1 MPVISSES
9 IFHLT
14 SKDNLI
20 GILQNTFY
28 PRLCHERVE
37 LKEVVIKAY
46 FPMVSFC
53 DIPLSQI
60 KDHMEHYG
68 KYGLGM
74 SRNWARKQG
83 LNPVLYIRKESYL
96 STHLQALP
104 TVLREQPYPVPGESE
119 ISNAALAILQYTK
132 AFEGTWLKGKT
143 VTEEIKFYNEREI
156 RYVPRSAHTGFY
168 FLTEAQYRDEQR
180 REEARLILERFPLS
194 FEPDDINYIIISS
207 DSERVTVANLVQSI
221 KEKYDGETKLKLIT
235 KLLSYDQIRDDF

>member
-1 MPVISSES
+1 MSVISSES

-14 SKDNLI
+14 SKDNLM

-28 PRLCHERVE
+28 PRLCHEHIE
-37 LKEVVIKAY
+37 LKREVIKAY

-60 KDHMEHYG
+60 KEHMEHYG

-74 SRNWARKQG
+74 SRSWAKKQG
-83 LNPVLYIRKESYL
+83 LNPVLYIRKGSYL

-104 TVLREQPYPVPGESE
+104 TVLTEQPHPVPGESG
-119 ISNAALAILQYTK
+119 ISNTALAILQYTK
-132 AFEGTWLKGKT
+132 AFEGTWLKGETLTKK
-143 VTEEIKFYNEREI
+143 IKFYNEREI
-156 RYVPRSAHTGFY
+156 RYAPRSADTRFY
-168 FLTEAQYRDEQR
+168 FLTEAQYNDEHR
-180 REEARLILERFPLS
+180 REQARLTLERFPLS

-207 DSERVTVANLVQSI
+207 DSERVTIANLVRDI
-221 KEKYDGETKLKLIT
+221 KQKYDEETKLKLVT